1 MVNVNLPYA
10 DIGYHAVWIM
20 ASSAIIWP
28 IIPGIGLLYGGLANR
43 KSSLALLWQSFM
55 VHNFKTD
62 PEDI

>member
-1 MVNVNLPYA
+1 
-10 DIGYHAVWIM
+10 M